1 MLKILMLL
9 LTFTDFE
16 LSGQNIEP
24 EEKRF
29 CKFKQLNFMIHM
41 GTIYYIWCMYIF
53 ICKRTRNQFNQKI
66 STSGQIFFKVGL
78 IWLVRGNSRSQELF
92 RHKHNTSGGRHT
104 TPFFRPHHKWRQ
116 NSQLFLPATPYF
128 VWAMLLCFQMYHFMP
143 FNTFFKFR
151 ERYVIQYGLIIP

>member
-24 EEKRF
+24 EAKRF

-78 IWLVRGNSRSQELF
+78 IWLVRGNSRSQERAGEGTPLHF
-92 RHKHNTSGGRHT
+92 FVRTTYNVRTHNY
-104 TPFFRPHHKWRQ
+104 FFRPHLISSEQCFCVFKCIILCLLT
-116 NSQLFLPATPYF
+116 LFLNLRNVT
-128 VWAMLLCFQMYHFMP
+128 L
-143 FNTFFKFR
+143 FNT
-151 ERYVIQYGLIIP
+151 V